1 MQKTKLLFVAML
13 GALFGFWSTA
23 NAIDIKIATIA
34 PNQSAWM
41 GEMREA
47 SKIIKERTEDQVNL
61 KFYGGGVQGTSPKVL
76 QKIKIGQ
83 LHGGVFAPT
92 DFMKTYSDSNLYGL
106 PFAFESWEEMR
117 YVREKMDVD
126 LAAGFDKLNFETYG
140 FVGSFSML
148 LSNEPVESQSDMRG
162 KKIWLPEGDIIT
174 FEALKALNLSP
185 VSLPVT
191 DVLTGLQTGLL
202 DMAAIPPEFAV
213 ALQWHTRVKY
223 FTNMPVLYAMSF
235 LAIDKRMLKKLSDSD
250 QAILDEVL
258 TESYRKMD
266 AQSSIDSVSA
276 TEALVNIGIQKIEP
290 AAGELDGLL
299 TTMSSTNRGMAE
311 RGIVSLSMFETMQGH
326 ISDFRNG
333 GNGASPSDG
342 GVPSGN

>member
-1 MQKTKLLFVAML
+1 MQMTKLSIVLML
-13 GALFGFWSTA
+13 GAMFGGTSPA
-23 NAIDIKIATIA
+23 NATDIKIATIA
-34 PNQSAWM
+34 PNHSAWM

-47 SKIIKERTEDQVNL
+47 AKIVKERTGGRVNL
-61 KFYGGGVQGTSPKVL
+61 KFYGGGVQGASPKIL

-92 DFMKTYSDSNLYGL
+92 DFMKTYADANLYGM
-106 PFAFESWEEMR
+106 PFAFESWDEMR
-117 YVREKMDVD
+117 YVREQMDVD
-126 LAAGFDKLNFETYG
+126 LAAGFGKLNFTIYG
-140 FVGSFSML
+140 FVGSFSMM
-148 LSNEPVESQSDMRG
+148 LSNEPVRNRSDMRG
-162 KKIWLPEGDIIT
+162 KKVWLPEGDLVT

-235 LAIDKRMLKKLSDSD
+235 LAIDNRTLKKLSADD
-250 QAILDEVL
+250 QAVL
-258 TESYRKMD
+258 TEVLMASYEKMD
-266 AQSSIDSVSA
+266 AQSSLDSIDA
-276 TEALVNIGIQKIEP
+276 AEALVAIGIQKVEP
-290 AAGELDGLL
+290 DAGELDGLL
-299 TTMSSTNRGMAE
+299 ATMSDTNRGMAQK
-311 RGIVSLSMFETMQGH
+311 GILPLALFETMQGH

-333 GNGASPSDG
+333 DPQTEA
-342 GVPSGN
+342 GVLSEN